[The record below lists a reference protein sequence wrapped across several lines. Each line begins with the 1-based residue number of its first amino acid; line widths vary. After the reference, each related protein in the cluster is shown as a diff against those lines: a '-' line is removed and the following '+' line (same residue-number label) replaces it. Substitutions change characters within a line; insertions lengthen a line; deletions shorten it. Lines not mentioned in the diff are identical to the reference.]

1 MTVSGA
7 PSSIGHWIS
16 AVCLGVISASVALVE
31 IAAGS
36 LSNGRGRVGGRRPD
50 GREGPKWPGM
60 GSLGTALVLLLQF

>member
-7 PSSIGHWIS
+7 PSSIGHWMS
-16 AVCLGVISASVALVE
+16 AICLGVISASVALVE

-36 LSNGRGRVGGRRPD
+36 LSNGRGRGGGRRLD
-50 GREGPKWPGM
+50 VREGPDGPGM